1 MKHNI
6 FGRMFWA
13 ILWFSILFVSGRI
26 SNAQV
31 EIPDANLRTK
41 IEAALGKNSGEPIT
55 PEEMKTLTRLEA
67 HKANITDLTGLEHA
81 TGLEVLQ
88 LYDNQISDISPLS
101 NLMKLRQLDIHTNQI
116 EDISFLSN
124 LVKLQILTLA
134 VNRISDI
141 SPLSNLTDLGW
152 LWLHYNQISDISALS
167 NLSLGEL
174 NLSGNP
180 VTDVSDLSNMTK
192 LWWLFLDRT
201 LVSDISALS
210 ELTNL
215 TRLSLAN
222 TSISDISVLSNLIN
236 LRILHLHDCP
246 KLLDI
251 SDLSKLTNL
260 EELFLV
266 RTPIQ
271 DISALANL
279 TKLKDLRFGSSQVMD
294 ISVVSNLVNL
304 SFLEIYYL
312 PISDIFPI
320 VENLGLGTED
330 KVDLRGNVLNYP
342 SIHEYIPTLKE
353 RGVEIIFDN
362 YRNPKFLRK
371 VSDEP
376 LIVEVRDENGAAFE
390 GVPVNFAIVEGS
402 GVIKETVATDKKGK
416 AQAIFECN
424 SSTGLNTISASVE
437 GIEAPLSFNIV
448 NEIGFDL
455 TLPAGV
461 SFIHIPLNIT
471 EVNEVATTIE
481 TLSDLYDLLGGE
493 SAVSVLITY
502 DSTIQRWASYTGA
515 RDKGKPS
522 DRVLTD
528 DLGIIAGMN
537 HPASL
542 RLRGTPLGTNGQ
554 SSVMLC
560 PGINL
565 IGIPLKDSRIT
576 YISDILKLEG
586 IAGNVSTVI
595 VDDDGRTKIVA
606 QLNDEGDRRVQ
617 GGQSFILV
625 AQKSVTVDFEGWGW
639 SSGIEK
645 GLEFLD
651 ELLSN

>member
-1 MKHNI
+1 MAN
-6 FGRMFWA
+6 A
-13 ILWFSILFVSGRI
+13 SVSDI
-26 SNAQV
+26 SV
-31 EIPDANLRTK
+31 LSNLTQ
-41 IEAALGKNSGEPIT
+41 
-55 PEEMKTLTRLEA
+55 LTRLGLHHNSIGDVSA
-67 HKANITDLTGLEHA
+67 LSGLVNLVTVSLADTSISDISVLANLVNLQTLTLNI
-81 TGLEVLQ
+81 
-88 LYDNQISDISPLS
+88 NQISDVSALSDLS
-101 NLMKLRQLDIHTNQI
+101 NLTVLHLDVNRISDISVLANLVNLQTLTLNINQI
-116 EDISFLSN
+116 SDVSALSDLSN
-124 LVKLQILTLA
+124 LTVLHLHD
-134 VNRISDI
+134 NRISDI
-141 SPLSNLTDLGW
+141 SPLSNLTNLRK
-152 LWLHYNQISDISALS
+152 LTLHLTIISDISALS
-167 NLSLGEL
+167 NL
-174 NLSGNP
+174 
-180 VTDVSDLSNMTK
+180 TK
-192 LWWLFLDRT
+192 LEELY
-201 LVSDISALS
+201 LV
-210 ELTNL
+210 
-215 TRLSLAN
+215 R
-222 TSISDISVLSNLIN
+222 TSISDISA
-236 LRILHLHDCP
+236 
-246 KLLDI
+246 
-251 SDLSKLTNL
+251 L
-260 EELFLV
+260 E
-266 RTPIQ
+266 
-271 DISALANL
+271 NL
-279 TKLKDLRFGSSQVMD
+279 TKLWDLRFGQSQVTD

-312 PISDIFPI
+312 PISDILPI
-320 VENLGLGTED
+320 VENLGLGAGD

-342 SIHEYIPTLKE
+342 SIHEYIPALKA

-362 YRNPKFLRK
+362 VRNPKFLTN

-376 LIVEVRDENGAAFE
+376 LVVEVRDENGAAFE

-437 GIEAPLSFNIV
+437 GIEEPLIFNIV

-455 TLPAGV
+455 TMPSGV

-481 TLSDLYDLLGGE
+481 TLSDLYAVLGGE
-493 SAVSVLITY
+493 RAVSVLITY
-502 DSTIQRWASYTGA
+502 DATIQRWASYTGA

-528 DLGIIAGMN
+528 DLGIIASMN

-560 PGINL
+560 AGINL

-576 YISDILKLEG
+576 HVGDILKLEG

-595 VDDDGRTKIVA
+595 VDADSGIKIVA
-606 QLNDEGDRRVQ
+606 QSNDDGDHRVQ

-625 AQKSVTVDFEGWGW
+625 AQKSVKVNFEGWGW

-651 ELLSN
+651 DLLSN

>member
-1 MKHNI
+1 MKHNV
-6 FGRMFWA
+6 FGRMFWT
-13 ILWFSILFVSGRI
+13 ILWFSILFVFGRV

-31 EIPDANLRTK
+31 EIPDPNLRAK

-55 PEEMKTLTRLEA
+55 DVEMKTLTRLEA
-67 HKANITDLTGLEHA
+67 READISDLTGLEDA
-81 TGLEVLQ
+81 VGLRELLLDHNPITDISALSTLTNLTYLHMSDTSISDVSPLSGLANLVELQ
-88 LYDNQISDISPLS
+88 IHESLVSDISDLS
-101 NLMKLRQLDIHTNQI
+101 GLVKLRILAFRNTLVSDVSILANLTNLETLYI
-116 EDISFLSN
+116 GNTPITDISDLSN
-124 LVKLQILTLA
+124 LV
-134 VNRISDI
+134 
-141 SPLSNLTDLGW
+141 NLTYLYLEGT
-152 LWLHYNQISDISALS
+152 QISDISALS
-167 NLSLGEL
+167 NLT
-174 NLSGNP
+174 NL
-180 VTDVSDLSNMTK
+180 K
-192 LWWLFLDRT
+192 LLHLHNSPN
-201 LVSDISALS
+201 LSDISPLS
-210 ELTNL
+210 NL
-215 TRLSLAN
+215 TKLEELYLVR
-222 TSISDISVLSNLIN
+222 TSISDISA
-236 LRILHLHDCP
+236 
-246 KLLDI
+246 
-251 SDLSKLTNL
+251 L
-260 EELFLV
+260 E
-266 RTPIQ
+266 
-271 DISALANL
+271 NL
-279 TKLKDLRFGSSQVMD
+279 TKLWDLRFGQSQVTD

-312 PISDIFPI
+312 PISDILPI
-320 VENLGLGTED
+320 VENLGLGAGD

-342 SIHEYIPTLKE
+342 SIHEYIPALKA

-362 YRNPKFLRK
+362 VRNPKFLTN

-376 LIVEVRDENGAAFE
+376 LVVEVRDENGAAFE

-437 GIEAPLSFNIV
+437 GIEEPLIFNIV

-455 TLPAGV
+455 TVPSGV

-481 TLSDLYDLLGGE
+481 TLSDLYAVLGGE
-493 SAVSVLITY
+493 SAVSVLVTY

-515 RDKGKPS
+515 RDKGRLS

-528 DLGIIAGMN
+528 DLGIIASMN

-560 PGINL
+560 AGINL

-576 YISDILKLEG
+576 HVGDILKLEG

-595 VDDDGRTKIVA
+595 VDADSGIKIVA
-606 QLNDEGDRRVQ
+606 QSNDDGDHRVQ

-625 AQKSVTVDFEGWGW
+625 AQKSVKVDFEGWGW

-651 ELLSN
+651 DLLSN